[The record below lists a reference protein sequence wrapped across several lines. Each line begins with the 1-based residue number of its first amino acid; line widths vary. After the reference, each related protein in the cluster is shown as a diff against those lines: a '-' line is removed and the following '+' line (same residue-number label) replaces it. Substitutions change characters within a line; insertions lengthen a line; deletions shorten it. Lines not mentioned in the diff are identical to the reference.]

1 MKKINFY
8 FDVDGVLADFHSVY
22 DHKNRDASLTYEFIR
37 NLKPFEMNIQLVKQL
52 IAEGHKVYI
61 STRVANKNTQRARI
75 EWINEYLPE
84 IPNYRIITI
93 LDEEKKQKHEK
104 MKTKTGILIDDKKDI
119 CRKWERAGHKAIWL
133 EVKGGEILI

>member
-1 MKKINFY
+1 M
-8 FDVDGVLADFHSVY
+8 LADFHSVY
-22 DHKNRDASLTYEFIR
+22 DHNNRDASLTYEFIR
-37 NLKPFEMNIQLVKQL
+37 NLKPFEMNIQLVKRL

-93 LDEEKKQKHEK
+93 LDKEKKQKHEK

-119 CRKWERAGHKAIWL
+119 CRKWESAGHKAIWL